1 MKLKYS
7 WIVFILSAI
16 LLIPVKL
23 YSAITGSDFTIGNMP
38 SSTSSSTFITVT
50 IILVLVIII
59 MSLIPKNVSSNITMP
74 KNIFCGVIAL
84 LSGIAMIISGIL
96 NLLSLLYSMD
106 TKIFF
111 FGITI
116 ILSGIA
122 FIFISSIHLTGKN
135 IFVPT
140 PLLALLPTIW
150 ACVRLAVLF
159 LYNSSIDNGKVDT
172 FDIISSAFLILFF
185 FSQSKIMAYIP
196 GSKLVQKLFAFGLP
210 YVLMSM
216 LYNFPL
222 ICTITSINDFSTMYV
237 VDMLLVLYIISLL
250 ITLSSHKYI
259 DPNATEYRM
268 YSNRQD

>member
-1 MKLKYS
+1 
-7 WIVFILSAI
+7 
-16 LLIPVKL
+16 
-23 YSAITGSDFTIGNMP
+23 
-38 SSTSSSTFITVT
+38 
-50 IILVLVIII
+50 
-59 MSLIPKNVSSNITMP
+59 
-74 KNIFCGVIAL
+74 
-84 LSGIAMIISGIL
+84 MIISGIL

-159 LYNSSIDNGKVDT
+159 LYYSSIDNGKVDK

-237 VDMLLVLYIISLL
+237 VDILLLLYIISLL

-259 DPNATEYRM
+259 DSNATKYRM